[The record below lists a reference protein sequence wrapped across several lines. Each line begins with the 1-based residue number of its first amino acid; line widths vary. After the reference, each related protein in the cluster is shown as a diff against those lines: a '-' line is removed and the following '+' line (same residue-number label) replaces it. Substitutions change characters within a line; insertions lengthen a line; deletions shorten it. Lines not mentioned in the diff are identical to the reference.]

1 MPEDPH
7 PTPSGSETRVHLA
20 RIGAFEL
27 DVAAAELRR
36 AGRLVA
42 LTGQPMRVLILL
54 VERAG
59 TIVTRDELRQE
70 IWGETHVDFEAGLS
84 TCINQIRTALGDRAA
99 APRFVETLPR
109 RGYRFVAPVEW
120 ATQSRGA
127 EAPANDVIREAA
139 PVLRRKSRLSIAV
152 VLAST
157 AVIASIAGVATWSL
171 TKAPARAPMPL
182 MVLPIIV
189 DPVRSDLEP
198 VSRTLNDALIGALA
212 TEAGDRARLVNPLV
226 AQQFVDTPW
235 AKIQQAGIEHIVLV
249 TLRTVGRSRFI
260 GEQVLVHVKLI
271 GRDGLV
277 IWTSDRLMT
286 IDELEHG
293 PLPLADE
300 LSKSLMAKIVS
311 QRSN

>member
-1 MPEDPH
+1 M
-7 PTPSGSETRVHLA
+7 LA
-20 RIGAFEL
+20 RIGAFEV
-27 DVAAAELRR
+27 DTVAAELRR
-36 AGRLVA
+36 SGRLVA
-42 LTGQPMRVLILL
+42 LTGQPMRVLIRL

-59 TIVTRDELRQE
+59 TIVTRDELRRE

-99 APRFVETLPR
+99 APRFIETLPR

-120 ATQSRGA
+120 VSYAAGEAVTLATI
-127 EAPANDVIREAA
+127 APA
-139 PVLRRKSRLSIAV
+139 PVLRRKSRLSLALVLPSIV
-152 VLAST
+152 VLASIA
-157 AVIASIAGVATWSL
+157 AVAAWSIKNVPA
-171 TKAPARAPMPL
+171 ARAPMPL

-212 TEAGDRARLVNPLV
+212 TEAGDRASLLSPL
-226 AQQFVDTPW
+226 ATQQFVDSSW
-235 AKIQQAGIEHIVLV
+235 DKIQQAGIEYVVLV
-249 TLRTVGRSRFI
+249 TLRTIGTSRFI

-277 IWTSDRLMT
+277 AWVSDRVMT
-286 IDELEHG
+286 IDALERG

-311 QRSN
+311 QRAG

>member
-1 MPEDPH
+1 M
-7 PTPSGSETRVHLA
+7 LA

-27 DVAAAELRR
+27 DLSSAELRR

-120 ATQSRGA
+120 VGDASRDAGTPA
-127 EAPANDVIREAA
+127 DVAPA
-139 PVLRRKSRLSIAV
+139 PVHLLKSRLSIAV
-152 VLAST
+152 VLPSII
-157 AVIASIAGVATWSL
+157 VLASIAAVAAWSFK
-171 TKAPARAPMPL
+171 TTPRAPMPL

-226 AQQFVDTPW
+226 AQQLVGPSW
-235 AKIQQAGIEHIVLV
+235 EKIQQAGIEYVVLV

-277 IWTSDRLMT
+277 IWTFDRVMT
-286 IDELEHG
+286 IDALEHG

-300 LSKSLMAKIVS
+300 LSKSLMVKVVS

>member
-1 MPEDPH
+1 VTTDPRQ
-7 PTPSGSETRVHLA
+7 TLSESARRATLA

-27 DVAAAELRR
+27 DLTSAELRR
-36 AGRLVA
+36 AGRQVA

-99 APRFVETLPR
+99 APVFIETLPR

-120 ATQSRGA
+120 LSDATPQAATVADVPPARVPRG
-127 EAPANDVIREAA
+127 
-139 PVLRRKSRLSIAV
+139 KSPLSTAV
-152 VLAST
+152 VLASL
-157 AVIASIAGVATWSL
+157 AVALVSIAVASWSIRK
-171 TKAPARAPMPL
+171 TPARAAMPL
-182 MVLPIIV
+182 MVLPVIV

-212 TEAGDRARLVNPLV
+212 TEAGDRARLVSPLV
-226 AQQFVDTPW
+226 TRQLVDTSW
-235 AKIQQAGIEHIVLV
+235 EKIQQAGIEYVVLV
-249 TLRTVGRSRFI
+249 TLRTVGRDRFI
-260 GEQVLVHVKLI
+260 GEEVLVHVKLI

-277 IWTSDRLMT
+277 TWTSDRVMT
-286 IDELEHG
+286 IDELERG
-293 PLPLADE
+293 PLPLADA
-300 LSKSLMAKIVS
+300 LSKSLMRQIANP
-311 QRSN
+311 RAG